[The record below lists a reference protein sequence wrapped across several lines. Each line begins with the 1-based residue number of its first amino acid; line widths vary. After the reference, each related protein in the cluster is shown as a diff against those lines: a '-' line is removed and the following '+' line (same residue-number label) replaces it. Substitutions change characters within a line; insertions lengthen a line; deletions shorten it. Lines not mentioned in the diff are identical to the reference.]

1 MLGLVPVLTIF
12 LVETSQAYAQ
22 NESFIT
28 YENKLYG
35 FAFDYPATWHNQ
47 FDAYE
52 AQLNNVVIAL
62 ADPYS
67 NDTQGFEQISFRVNV
82 SDVRKSLGDDLQIRS
97 DTAEDYVRNRI
108 NEENESLYQTN
119 AGIKSATDYEESEKP
134 LFTLENLRNTTTSI
148 GGEGNVSRVQYVISF
163 EGEQKQF
170 STYIYVV
177 KDEKVYELSFH
188 SLPLEVPE
196 SLPVAEKIIQSFR
209 FI

>member
-1 MLGLVPVLTIF
+1 
-12 LVETSQAYAQ
+12 
-22 NESFIT
+22 
-28 YENKLYG
+28 
-35 FAFDYPATWHNQ
+35 
-47 FDAYE
+47 
-52 AQLNNVVIAL
+52 
-62 ADPYS
+62 
-67 NDTQGFEQISFRVNV
+67 
-82 SDVRKSLGDDLQIRS
+82 
-97 DTAEDYVRNRI
+97 TAEEYVRNRI